1 MDAAHCEGRVES
13 QLRVSVLEIA
23 AADYHA
29 DTVADQPTLS
39 ASIASI
45 IIAQS
50 CAHGRAAH
58 PKLNPYLVR
67 EDKAHFDLG
76 DCVHS
81 ILLEGIDKVEV
92 IEADS
97 WRTNAAKEARDVA
110 RADNKIPLLGK
121 DYFDVLAMVDAAK
134 TQIAAHTADPP
145 LLTDGKPEQTLVWD
159 EDGVTCRSRI
169 DWLRDDYSAI
179 DDIKTTAHGAD
190 PDLFSRKTIY
200 SYGYDVKAAFY
211 LRGVKAVS
219 GVDAEFRWLAL
230 ETTPP
235 YVLTVV
241 SPGLD
246 VIAHGQ
252 SKVDRALQLWR
263 KCLAEDRWPAYTD
276 RVCHAELPAWEDTRW
291 LEKAEREGFAA

>member
-1 MDAAHCEGRVES
+1 MKLFESLFVLDVDTDFYPVDLSVVPAALDRTEATDKEPTIEGRLMRLEVGAGQAFS
-13 QLRVSVLEIA
+13 FVLFQL
-23 AADYHA
+23 
-29 DTVADQPTLS
+29 PNF
-39 ASIASI
+39 
-45 IIAQS
+45 
-50 CAHGRAAH
+50 
-58 PKLNPYLVR
+58 LNYVGSWVR
-67 EDKAHFDLG
+67 H
-76 DCVHS
+76 
-81 ILLEGIDKVEV
+81 
-92 IEADS
+92 
-97 WRTNAAKEARDVA
+97 
-110 RADNKIPLLGK
+110 
-121 DYFDVLAMVDAAK
+121 
-134 TQIAAHTADPP
+134 
-145 LLTDGKPEQTLVWD
+145 DGKPEQTLVWD

-246 VIAHGQ
+246 VIAHPF
-252 SKVDRALQLWR
+252 L
-263 KCLAEDRWPAYTD
+263 
-276 RVCHAELPAWEDTRW
+276 
-291 LEKAEREGFAA
+291 AEREHFLRRVGDRKQRPRRLVDAGVGRLRR